1 MSTITSTIPGAAQ
14 TLAGYMKTVATANPS
29 LNPGVYVA
37 GIPTASIRANWMMVG
52 NYPDGIIV
60 APDTY
65 TWAAIP
71 GAAKLRSESYALQG
85 CIATWA
91 GAADSNAA
99 LARISDAFTLL
110 NGIHEQ
116 ITSDLGGSGSL
127 SPSGSWGDLDVVMEH
142 NGPLGGKGWG
152 VILGFE
158 LHVINVQLQ
167 G

>member
-1 MSTITSTIPGAAQ
+1 MPITSTIPGAASA
-14 TLAGYMKTVATANPS
+14 LAGYMRTVAAANPA

-37 GIPTASIRANWMMVG
+37 GIPTASIRNNWMMVG
-52 NYPDGIIV
+52 NWPEGIIV

-65 TWAAIP
+65 RWAAIP
-71 GAAKLRSESYALQG
+71 GQALLRSEEYALQG
-85 CIATWA
+85 CISAWS

-99 LARISDAFTLL
+99 LARIGDAFNLL
-110 NGIHEQ
+110 NGLHEQ
-116 ITSDLGGSGSL
+116 IASDLGGSGTL
-127 SPSGSWGDLDVVMEH
+127 SPSGSWGDLDVTMEH

-158 LHVINVQLQ
+158 LHVINAQLQ